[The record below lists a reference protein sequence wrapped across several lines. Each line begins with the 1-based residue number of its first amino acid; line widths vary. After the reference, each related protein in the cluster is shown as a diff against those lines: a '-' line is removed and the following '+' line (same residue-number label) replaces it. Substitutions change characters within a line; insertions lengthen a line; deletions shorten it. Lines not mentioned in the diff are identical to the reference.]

1 MNSAD
6 AETPVHVTLAGVK
19 DGTANTIVLAAEPMA
34 ENSLNA
40 PTAIAPVEQPATVS
54 GSAIDRVLPK
64 RSLTVLRVR
73 K

>member
-1 MNSAD
+1 M
-6 AETPVHVTLAGVK
+6 HVTLAGVK

-40 PTAIAPVEQPATVS
+40 PTAIAPSNSRHGQRFC
-54 GSAIDRVLPK
+54 DRRVLPK